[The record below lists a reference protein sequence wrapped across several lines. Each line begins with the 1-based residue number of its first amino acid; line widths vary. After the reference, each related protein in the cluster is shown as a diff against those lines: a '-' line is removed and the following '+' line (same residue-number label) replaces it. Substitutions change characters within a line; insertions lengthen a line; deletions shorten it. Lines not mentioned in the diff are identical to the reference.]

1 MSMRSDLRRLSA
13 VSLVTALTLGA
24 AVGPAFAEDAP
35 APSPVGIGRALTNDA
50 QRGTFKVTAWT
61 DAPQA
66 TVTAVSAKVRQGD
79 TVLAEIPALEENT
92 ASRGTFALPETSTLK
107 LTEDGGTIPDLGK
120 YAIDVTATDSLGN
133 TVTRTNAGT
142 LDFTLKPQL
151 QDFAVGN
158 PSWTD
163 QNLHPKGSLLGVQ
176 PGSGDVVPLSGRTVS
191 YERTGEDAPPL
202 GSAVTGETGAFAGD
216 PVPAESRYSWV
227 QARFTEDSAQ
237 VHGTATYYAYTSG
250 EEKWLTVTASADK
263 VRAETGETVTI
274 SGRVTDPSANGA
286 PMADAPL
293 SAHLGSGLP
302 KSVRTDV
309 EGRFSVQL
317 VAAPGRDSSGTWSGW
332 SLSSESEFLR
342 AYANGPLALP
352 ADSRTTVTGYK
363 LGTDARLTVYGEL
376 RTPYQ
381 TWSSTSSQQ
390 TVVLEQSPDGQSG
403 WKQIAST
410 NFYNYNDA
418 RTPFTVG
425 AWNKGGWFR
434 IRHVA
439 NDYFGASASKP
450 FYVVRTET
458 RVTGLKASPDP
469 VAKGSTI
476 TVTGSLQQYTSGA
489 WRGLGSQSVSIW
501 YKKWG
506 TTTWK
511 QVASGK
517 TSSTGA
523 VSLKTAATADGWYQ
537 IRYYG
542 DGTHFQTFSGQDWV
556 DVR

>member
-1 MSMRSDLRRLSA
+1 MRSDLRRLSA

-24 AVGPAFAEDAP
+24 AIGPAFAEDAP
-35 APSPVGIGRALTNDA
+35 AASPVGVGRALTNDA

-66 TVTAVSAKVRQGD
+66 TVTSVSAKVRQGD

-92 ASRGTFALPETSTLK
+92 AARGTFALPEASTLK
-107 LTEDGGTIPDLGK
+107 LTEDGGTIPSLGR

-133 TVTRTNAGT
+133 TVTRTDAGT

-151 QDFAVGN
+151 RDFGIGN

-163 QNLHPKGSLLGVQ
+163 RNLHPKGTLLGVQ
-176 PGSGDVVPLSGRTVS
+176 PGSGDEVPLSGRTVS
-191 YERTGEDAPPL
+191 YERTGEGTPL
-202 GSAVTGETGAFAGD
+202 GSAVTGETGAFAGE
-216 PVPAESRYSWV
+216 PVPVESRYTWA

-237 VHGTATYYAYTSG
+237 VHGTATYNAYTSG
-250 EEKWLTVTASADK
+250 EEKRPTVTASADK
-263 VRAETGETVTI
+263 VRAESGETVTI
-274 SGRVTDPSANGA
+274 SGQVTDPSANGV
-286 PMADAPL
+286 PMADVPL
-293 SAHLGSGLP
+293 TARLGGGLP
-302 KSVRTDV
+302 KTVRTDA
-309 EGRFSVQL
+309 EGRFSVRL
-317 VAAPGRDSSGTWSGW
+317 VAAPGPDSSGWSVQSEG
-332 SLSSESEFLR
+332 SFLSF
-342 AYANGPLALP
+342 YASGPLALP
-352 ADSRTTVTGYK
+352 ADSRTSVVGYK

-376 RTPYQ
+376 RSPYQ
-381 TWSSTSSQQ
+381 SWTSTSSQQ
-390 TVVLEQSPDGQSG
+390 TVVLEQSPDGQTG

-410 NFYNYNDA
+410 DFYNHNEG
-418 RTPFTVG
+418 RTPFVAA
-425 AWNKGGWFR
+425 AWTKGGWFR
-434 IRHVA
+434 LRHVA
-439 NDYFGASASKP
+439 NDYFGASVSKP

-517 TSSTGA
+517 SSSTGA
-523 VSLKTAATADGWYQ
+523 VSLKTTATADGWYQ